1 MENFKFN
8 LIGNTWV
15 IIDWSNVFGWFKDIK
30 FEIDPKKLH
39 DYLKTYDNIS
49 EMRLYFGIDNT
60 SDITR
65 NAYKELESSGFTLIS
80 KEVKLVPVSLRDS
93 PFKITYWKTL
103 EELNK
108 IKKDLVTIDRLIKDL
123 SRQLE
128 DLKEPQIGYDLL
140 KGTSAYVGIDF
151 TPIEDALKILDF
163 ISEDFTD
170 FQEKL
175 SALYTII
182 TKEIKRRKC
191 DFDVEITRDIYTH
204 FNEIDTLILFSG
216 DGDFKVTIEDFIKNM
231 KKVIVVYGKGHLGK
245 EIQNLNDGVFKCNVK
260 LLKEYISK

>member
-30 FEIDPKKLH
+30 FKIDPKKLY
-39 DYLKTYDNIS
+39 DYFKTYDNIS

-80 KEVKLVPVSLRDS
+80 KEVKLIPVSLKDS
-93 PFKITYWKTL
+93 PFKTTYWKTL
-103 EELNK
+103 NELNK
-108 IKKDLVTIDRLIKDL
+108 IIEGLATINRYIKNL
-123 SRQLE
+123 SQQLE

-140 KGTSAYVGIDF
+140 KGTSTYVGIDF
-151 TPIEDALKILDF
+151 TPIEDALKILYF

-170 FQEKL
+170 FQGKL
-175 SALYTII
+175 SELYTVI

-216 DGDFKVTIEDFIKNM
+216 DGDFKVIIEDLIKNM

-245 EIQNLNDGVFKCNVK
+245 EIQRLNNGVSKCNVK
-260 LLKEYISK
+260 ILKELISK